1 MSQPTPQWVFG
12 KNEGTPW
19 DCAFPHPSSHVGLDA
34 TRVWKLAP
42 KRIKEITSFLMG
54 GQKGEAQF
62 MAVCPGTASLRL
74 SVSDEAGAQSPKAA
88 HRPLSA
94 SPNTLE

>member
-1 MSQPTPQWVFG
+1 
-12 KNEGTPW
+12 
-19 DCAFPHPSSHVGLDA
+19 
-34 TRVWKLAP
+34 
-42 KRIKEITSFLMG
+42 MG